1 MNNPISVSTLN
12 VQIKSLLETT
22 FIQVYVEGEISNL
35 TYHNS
40 GHIYFSIN
48 DESSTLSCVMFKGNT
63 KYLKFQLENGQ
74 KVVINGNIT
83 VYAPRG
89 NYQLL
94 CNKIEPSGQ
103 GALAF
108 AFEQLK
114 NKLEAKGYFDGN
126 YKQPLPKY
134 PKKIVLV
141 TSATGAAIE
150 DMKKVANH
158 RWPLVEFILI
168 PTLVQGEG
176 AASDISNSIKFAD
189 SLACDIMIVGRGGG
203 SIEDLWAFN
212 EEIVANAIYEA
223 KTPIISAVGHEVD
236 YLISDFVADIR
247 AATPSNAIEIAL
259 PDINEHRIYL
269 DSLVNE
275 YNNRLKNILF
285 SKEQELSNMKRLMEQ
300 NSIDTKF
307 NYIQTEIN
315 LLKSSF
321 KTDLSQKILSSSNEL
336 NLLHN
341 TFKNSYSSF
350 LVKTQNQIDL
360 LKTNFELNH
369 PDKKDKKGFV
379 QISKDNKI
387 ISLEDLNIGDEIKLQ
402 TPKYIGTCILNKVE
416 KQSDLSLQ

>member
-1 MNNPISVSTLN
+1 MNKAISVTTLN

-22 FIQVYVEGEISNL
+22 FIQVYVEGEISNI
-35 TYHNS
+35 TFHSS
-40 GHIYFSIN
+40 GHIYFSIK
-48 DESSTLSCVMFKGNT
+48 DENSTLSCVMFKGNT

-94 CNKIEPSGQ
+94 CNKIEPAGQ

-134 PKKIVLV
+134 PKRIALV

-150 DMKKVANH
+150 DMKKVASH
-158 RWPLVEFILI
+158 RWPLVELILI
-168 PTLVQGEG
+168 PTLVQGE
-176 AASDISNSIKFAD
+176 AAAIDIVKSIKYAD
-189 SLACDIMIVGRGGG
+189 SLHCDIMVVGRGGG
-203 SIEDLWAFN
+203 SIEDLWSFN
-212 EEIVANAIYEA
+212 EEIVAIAIHEA
-223 KTPIISAVGHEVD
+223 RTPIISAVGHEVD
-236 YLISDFVADIR
+236 YLISDYVADIR
-247 AATPSNAIEIAL
+247 AATPSNAMEIAL

-269 DSLVNE
+269 DNLVNE
-275 YNNRLKNILF
+275 YNTRLKNILF
-285 SKEQELSNMKRLMEQ
+285 NKQQELSNMKRLMDQ
-300 NSIDTKF
+300 NSIETKF

-315 LLKSSF
+315 LIKSSF

-336 NLLHN
+336 NLLKN
-341 TFKNSYSSF
+341 TFSNSYSSF

-360 LKTNFELNH
+360 LKSNYELNH
-369 PDKKDKKGFV
+369 PDKKEKNGFV
-379 QISKDNKI
+379 QISKNNKI
-387 ISLEDLNIGDEIKLQ
+387 ISLEDLQIGDEIQLQ
-402 TPKYIGTCILNKVE
+402 TPKYIGSCILNKLE
-416 KQSDLSLQ
+416 KQ

>member
-1 MNNPISVSTLN
+1 MNKAISVSTLN

-40 GHIYFSIN
+40 GHIYFSIK

-74 KVVINGNIT
+74 KIVITGNIT

-134 PKKIVLV
+134 PKKIALI

-158 RWPLVEFILI
+158 RWPLVEFVLI

-176 AASDISNSIKFAD
+176 AASDIVKSIKYAD
-189 SLACDIMIVGRGGG
+189 RLSCDIMIVGRGGG

-212 EEIVANAIYEA
+212 EEIVAIAIHEA
-223 KTPIISAVGHEVD
+223 RTPIISAVGHEVD
-236 YLISDFVADIR
+236 YMISDFVADIR

-285 SKEQELSNMKRLMEQ
+285 NKQQELSNMKRLMEQ

-315 LLKSSF
+315 LIKSSF
-321 KTDLSQKILSSSNEL
+321 KTDLGQKIVSSQNEL
-336 NLLHN
+336 NLLKN
-341 TFKNSYSSF
+341 TLNNSILSF
-350 LVKTQNQIDL
+350 FVRTQNQIDL
-360 LKTNFELNH
+360 LNSNFQMNH
-369 PDKKDKKGFV
+369 PDKKDKNGFV
-379 QISKDNKI
+379 QISKNNKI
-387 ISLEDLNIGDEIKLQ
+387 ISLQDLQIGDEIELQ
-402 TPKYIGTCILNKVE
+402 TPKYIGTCILNKLE
-416 KQSDLSLQ
+416 KQ